1 MSDPSHEKQPDDS
14 MLSIAAD
21 FARVLWSPTA
31 VFRRRRA
38 TSAGQV
44 LFVFAALIAL
54 LSIPFLLGF
63 AVPHSDKDGLRVK
76 VMLTIVILGAL
87 AAALLFVTGALV
99 EAVGVWIGA
108 KALGQRL
115 PIHRAVV
122 VEALSAI
129 VMILFLIP
137 AAAAFVAVGPPLES
151 VLSGEDP
158 AWLEIVSLNL
168 GPLAPESRP
177 VLVLILSSLGI
188 PAFWIAALHATGAR
202 EMSGVPREIKFAAP
216 VFWAASVLV
225 SLPIAL
231 LMGPIERSVEE
242 GERAA
247 AKAAT
252 QSADT
257 TRAPA
262 GAP

>member
-1 MSDPSHEKQPDDS
+1 MSDPSRQTKPDDS

-54 LSIPFLLGF
+54 VSIPFLVGF
-63 AVPHSDKDGLRVK
+63 AVQHSEKDGLRLK
-76 VMLTIVILGAL
+76 LMLTIIILGAL
-87 AAALLFVTGALV
+87 VAALLFVTGVLV

-108 KALGQRL
+108 RALGQRL

-122 VEALSAI
+122 IEAFSAI
-129 VMILFLIP
+129 VMILFLLP
-137 AAAAFVAVGPPLES
+137 AAAALVAVGPPLES
-151 VLSGEDP
+151 ALSVDEP
-158 AWLEIVSLNL
+158 VWLEIVGLNL

-177 VLVLILSSLGI
+177 VLVLLLSSIGI
-188 PAFWIAALHATGAR
+188 PAFWIAGLHATGAR
-202 EMSGVPREIKFAAP
+202 EMTGVTRQIKFTAP

-231 LMGPIERSVEE
+231 LIGPIERSVE
-242 GERAA
+242 GAERAA
-247 AKAAT
+247 GNANRP
-252 QSADT
+252 ADT

-262 GAP
+262 RAP